1 MIDLDN
7 IMHPEDLKTV
17 WTCQEC
23 ESHFVFHA
31 DVDDHIQQTGHYKIR
46 KNDLLPHNAMDVDI

>member
-1 MIDLDN
+1 
-7 IMHPEDLKTV
+7 MHPEDLKTV

-46 KNDLLPHNAMDVDI
+46 KNDLLPNNAMDVDI